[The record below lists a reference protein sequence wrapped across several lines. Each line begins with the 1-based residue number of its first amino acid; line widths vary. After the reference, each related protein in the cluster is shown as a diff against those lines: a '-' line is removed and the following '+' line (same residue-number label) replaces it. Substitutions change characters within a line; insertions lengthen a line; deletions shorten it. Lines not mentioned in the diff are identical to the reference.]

1 MKLAGRMYFV
11 LVFIALT
18 GIVSLAGC
26 EKKQPATE
34 IKVGAIFDLSG
45 ATYEISVPYA
55 DGIRRHVE
63 YVNEKGGIN
72 GRNVKLIDMDYAYL
86 VPRAKIAYEK
96 LVKEGVHII
105 LGWGTGDTEYLRP
118 RIAEDRIPFMSA
130 SYSSK
135 LGIINEA
142 PYNFLIGVTY
152 SDQMKIVLKYILD
165 QWKDPSRKPRVAF
178 IYSDT
183 EFGKSPI
190 QDGRAYAA
198 SGGIE
203 VVAEEIVSLDA
214 REAIEQLLRINQKK
228 ADFAIIQ
235 ETAWAA
241 SVILKNAKK
250 LKLDTRFIGLNWC
263 ADEKLIA
270 LAGEASEGFIG
281 TIPFEFTDPA
291 IPGIA
296 RIMEYNRRKGIDIE
310 GYILRYIQGWA
321 TAEVMLEGVRKAGDD
336 LSGPGIKKSLEA
348 MLNYSTGGITAPVT
362 FTASDHIGCKK
373 LKLGEVKNGRWQ
385 VITGYLSA
393 D

>member
-1 MKLAGRMYFV
+1 MKRAGRMYFV
-11 LVFIALT
+11 LVLGALM
-18 GIVSLAGC
+18 GMALLAGC
-26 EKKQPATE
+26 DNKKQVHE

-55 DGIRRHVE
+55 DGIRRHVD

-96 LVKEGVHII
+96 LVGERVHVI

-118 RIAEDRIPFMSA
+118 SIAKDRIPFMSA

-135 LGIINEA
+135 LGIIGEA

-152 SDQMKIVLKYILD
+152 SDQMKIVLRFILE

-183 EFGKSPI
+183 EFGRSPI
-190 QDGRAYAA
+190 PDGRTYAA
-198 SGGIE
+198 ANGIE
-203 VVAEEIVSLDA
+203 VVAEEIVSLNA
-214 REAIEQLLRINQKK
+214 REAKEQLMRIKQKQ
-228 ADFAIIQ
+228 ADFAILQ
-235 ETAWAA
+235 ETTWAA
-241 SVILKNAKK
+241 SIILKNAKQMK
-250 LKLDTRFIGLNWC
+250 LNTKFIGLNWC

-281 TIPFEFTDPA
+281 TMPFVFTDPA

-296 RIMEYNRRKGIDIE
+296 KIMEYNQRKGIEIE

-321 TAEVMLEGVRKAGDD
+321 TAKVMMEGLRLAGDD
-336 LSGPGIKKSLEA
+336 LSGPSIKRALES
-348 MLNYSTGGITAPVT
+348 MRNFSTGGITAPVT
-362 FTASDHIGCKK
+362 FTPSDHRGCTK

-385 VITGYLSA
+385 IITGYLSA

>member
-1 MKLAGRMYFV
+1 MKRAGRTHLV
-11 LVFIALT
+11 LVLIALI
-18 GIVSLAGC
+18 GMVFFSGC
-26 EKKQPATE
+26 NKKPVHE
-34 IKVGAIFDLSG
+34 IKAGALFDLSG

-55 DGIRRHVE
+55 DGIRR
-63 YVNEKGGIN
+63 YVDYINEKGGIN
-72 GRNVKLIDMDYAYL
+72 GRKVKLIDMDYGYL
-86 VPRAKIAYEK
+86 VPRAKVAYEK
-96 LVKEGVHII
+96 LINEKVHVIF
-105 LGWGTGDTEYLRP
+105 GWGTGDTEYLRP

-135 LGIINEA
+135 LGIIGEA

-190 QDGRAYAA
+190 PEGRAYAA
-198 SGGIE
+198 SLGIE
-203 VVAEEIVSLDA
+203 VVTEEIVSLDA
-214 REAIEQLLRINQKK
+214 REAKEQLLRIKQKK
-228 ADFAIIQ
+228 ADFAILQ
-235 ETAWAA
+235 ETTWAA
-241 SVILKNAKK
+241 SVILKDAKK
-250 LKLDTRFIGLNWC
+250 MKIDTRFAGLNWC

-281 TIPFEFTDPA
+281 AIPFEFTDPT
-291 IPGIA
+291 IPGVA

-310 GYILRYIQGWA
+310 GYILRNIQGWA
-321 TAEVMLEGVRKAGDD
+321 TAEVMLEGVRLAGDD
-336 LSGPGIKKSLEA
+336 LSGAGIKRALES
-348 MLNYSTGGITAPVT
+348 MRNYSTGGITAPVT
-362 FTASDHIGCKK
+362 FTASDHRGCKK

-385 VITGYLSA
+385 IMTGYLSA

>member
-1 MKLAGRMYFV
+1 MKCKYGPHFV
-11 LVFIALT
+11 PALIALAA
-18 GIVSLAGC
+18 IALFAGC
-26 EKKQPATE
+26 DNKKQAHE

-55 DGIRRHVE
+55 DGIRR
-63 YVNEKGGIN
+63 YVDYINEKGGIN
-72 GRNVKLIDMDYAYL
+72 GRKVKLIDMDYAYL
-86 VPRAKIAYEK
+86 VPRAKVAYEK
-96 LVKEGVHII
+96 LIQEKVHVI

-135 LGIINEA
+135 LAIMDEA

-152 SDQMKIVLKYILD
+152 SDQMQIVLKYILD

-190 QDGRAYAA
+190 PDGRAYAA
-198 SGGIE
+198 SVGIE
-203 VVAEEIVSLDA
+203 VVIEEIVSLDA
-214 REAIEQLLRINQKK
+214 REAKEQLLRIKQKK
-228 ADFAIIQ
+228 ADFAILQ
-235 ETAWAA
+235 ETTWAA
-241 SVILKNAKK
+241 SVILKDAKK
-250 LKLDTRFIGLNWC
+250 MKLDTRFIGLNWC

-281 TIPFEFTDPA
+281 AIPFEFTDPA
-291 IPGIA
+291 IPGIVKF
-296 RIMEYNRRKGIDIE
+296 MEYNRRKGIDIE
-310 GYILRYIQGWA
+310 GYILRNIQGWA
-321 TAEVMLEGVRKAGDD
+321 TAEVMLEGVRRAGDD
-336 LSGPGIKKSLEA
+336 LSGPGIQRALEG
-348 MLNYSTGGITAPVT
+348 MRNYSTGGITAPVT
-362 FTASDHIGCKK
+362 FTTTDHRGCTQ

-385 VITGYLSA
+385 TITGYRSA

>member
-1 MKLAGRMYFV
+1 MYFV
-11 LVFIALT
+11 PVLIVLVTIA
-18 GIVSLAGC
+18 ISAGC
-26 EKKQPATE
+26 DKKRSVQE

-55 DGIRRHVE
+55 DGIRR
-63 YVNEKGGIN
+63 YVDYINEKGGIN
-72 GRNVKLIDMDYAYL
+72 GRKVKLIDMDYAYL
-86 VPRAKIAYEK
+86 VPRAKVAYEK
-96 LVKEGVHII
+96 LIQEKVHVI

-135 LGIINEA
+135 LAIMDEA

-152 SDQMKIVLKYILD
+152 SDQMQIVLKFILD

-190 QDGRAYAA
+190 PDGRAYAA
-198 SGGIE
+198 SMGIE
-203 VVAEEIVSLDA
+203 VVIEEIVSLDA
-214 REAIEQLLRINQKK
+214 REAKEQLLRIKRKK
-228 ADFAIIQ
+228 ADFAILQ
-235 ETAWAA
+235 ETTWAA
-241 SVILKNAKK
+241 SVILKDAKK
-250 LKLDTRFIGLNWC
+250 MKLDTKFIGLNWC

-281 TIPFEFTDPA
+281 AIPFEFTDPA
-291 IPGIA
+291 IPGIVKF
-296 RIMEYNRRKGIDIE
+296 MDYNRRKGIDIE
-310 GYILRYIQGWA
+310 GYILRNIQGWA
-321 TAEVMLEGVRKAGDD
+321 TAEVMLEGVRRAGDD
-336 LSGPGIKKSLEA
+336 LSGPGIQRALEE
-348 MLNYSTGGITAPVT
+348 MRNYSTGGITAPVT
-362 FTASDHIGCKK
+362 FTTTDHRGCKQ

-393 D
+393 E